1 MNKRVII
8 VMAIFLVIIVV
19 STLGYVAFKS
29 TQPSGNSQTGE
40 GKFTVT
46 LEPEQITMELY
57 EKRNVTVTVTSTGYD
72 GDISGPGVTC
82 SWLGKKLDLYW
93 RIEEDVRFIEAY
105 GELILTLSISFSW
118 RYQNETL
125 QQSGA
130 RLWLEFYGNRWQEDE
145 FKVSSN
151 SVLITVV
158 PPE

>member
-1 MNKRVII
+1 MNQRVII

-29 TQPSGNSQTGE
+29 TQPSGNTQPIE

-57 EKRNVTVTVTSTGYD
+57 EKRNITVTVTSTGYE
-72 GDISGPGVTC
+72 GNITGPGITC
-82 SWLGKKLDLYW
+82 SWLGKKLDLSW
-93 RIEEDVRFIEAY
+93 RIEPKIRSIEVD

-130 RLWLEFYGNRWQEDE
+130 RLWLEFYVNRWQEDE

-151 SVLITVV
+151 SVLIIV